1 MDVDRYVEASSLWLH
16 HPDGRDE
23 EIVPEGALT
32 MEELV
37 VQRETAFG
45 ALFYL
50 RFVGSLGL
58 RDSTNVLKDARR
70 LMRRDEN
77 RFKAGVGRL
86 ARGGLLP
93 RIADGLFALSL
104 IVRGNVPGATAAA
117 AILKYTAM
125 QEAAERY
132 VYYGRVVRQ
141 GGWTV
146 CQYWFF
152 FAYNPWR
159 SGFHGVNDHESDWEM
174 ISVYLYEDD
183 GRLVP
188 EWAAYASHDFHG
200 ADLRRRWDD
209 RDDLERVG
217 DHPVVCAG
225 AGSHASYYRP
235 GEYQARG
242 AGPGPGAAADD
253 RSGHEHALAADA
265 RPGDERRRAAD
276 PVHRLRARGRA
287 DDRSGAGPG
296 VGARRDLRG
305 DAVGGALPR
314 HVGPVRARPDLRRER
329 AGRPDA
335 RARRHAAGVV
345 VRPAPLRRARP
356 AAAAAAGA
364 RPARGPARDARG
376 PAGRARR
383 PDRRTRRSGC
393 SSSAPASASS
403 RAAPICRPSTRCSS
417 QRVAEQSLAVNL
429 LLKERVDNRAELEGV
444 ARRIERARA
453 GRADGPRDHIR
464 QPMAPVPPE
473 TMRFRRT
480 AEFWAAISVSGL
492 LIGLS
497 VFILFTPSEVL
508 PAVIILLLGF
518 LMLDSLLRGTYAREI
533 NRVAVIL
540 ALVSVVVLVV
550 EFWKEAIVGVLCGFA
565 LFLILQRVREFRS

>member
-1 MDVDRYVEASSLWLH
+1 M
-16 HPDGRDE
+16 
-23 EIVPEGALT
+23 
-32 MEELV
+32 
-37 VQRETAFG
+37 
-45 ALFYL
+45 
-50 RFVGSLGL
+50 
-58 RDSTNVLKDARR
+58 LKDARQ

-117 AILKYTAM
+117 AILKYSAM
-125 QEAAERY
+125 QEAAARY

-174 ISVYLYEDD
+174 VSVYLYEDD

-235 GEYQARG
+235 GEYQAEVPVPVPARLRTIG
-242 AGPGPGAAADD
+242 AAMSRLWRQTLGQGTSDAARRIPFIDFARADGLTIGPGQDREWEPVVISEETPWVARYRGMWGLYARDPISGENAPGGPMHERDGTPRASWFDPLRFAELDQLPPPPQELALLEAQRETLVARRAELDALIADQTE
-253 RSGHEHALAADA
+253 RLQQLGTGLGILTGGTHLQAEHAMQ
-265 RPGDERRRAAD
+265 R
-276 PVHRLRARGRA
+276 
-287 DDRSGAGPG
+287 
-296 VGARRDLRG
+296 
-305 DAVGGALPR
+305 
-314 HVGPVRARPDLRRER
+314 
-329 AGRPDA
+329 
-335 RARRHAAGVV
+335 
-345 VRPAPLRRARP
+345 
-356 AAAAAAGA
+356 
-364 RPARGPARDARG
+364 
-376 PAGRARR
+376 
-383 PDRRTRRSGC
+383 
-393 SSSAPASASS
+393 
-403 RAAPICRPSTRCSS
+403 

-429 LLKERVDNRAELEGV
+429 LLKERVDNRAEREGV

-473 TMRFRRT
+473 QMRFRRT

-508 PAVIILLLGF
+508 PAVIILVLGF

-540 ALVSVVVLVV
+540 ALISVVVLVV

>member
-32 MEELV
+32 MDELV
-37 VQRETAFG
+37 AQRETAFG

-58 RDSTNVLKDARR
+58 RDSTNVLKDARQ

-117 AILKYTAM
+117 AILKYSAM

-174 ISVYLYEDD
+174 VSVYLYEDD

-209 RDDLERVG
+209 RETSSASAII
-217 DHPVVCAG
+217 PSCA
-225 AGSHASYYRP
+225 
-235 GEYQARG
+235 
-242 AGPGPGAAADD
+242 PGPARTRPTTGRASIRPRCRSPVPRAAADH
-253 RSGHEHALAADA
+253 RSGHEPAVAADA
-265 RPGDERRRAAD
+265 RPRRRAT
-276 PVHRLRARGRA
+276 PRGGS
-287 DDRSGAGPG
+287 RSSTS
-296 VGARRDLRG
+296 
-305 DAVGGALPR
+305 
-314 HVGPVRARPDLRRER
+314 R
-329 AGRPDA
+329 AGT
-335 RARRHAAGVV
+335 G
-345 VRPAPLRRARP
+345 
-356 AAAAAAGA
+356 
-364 RPARGPARDARG
+364 
-376 PAGRARR
+376 
-383 PDRRTRRSGC
+383 
-393 SSSAPASASS
+393 
-403 RAAPICRPSTRCSS
+403 
-417 QRVAEQSLAVNL
+417 
-429 LLKERVDNRAELEGV
+429 
-444 ARRIERARA
+444 
-453 GRADGPRDHIR
+453 
-464 QPMAPVPPE
+464 
-473 TMRFRRT
+473 
-480 AEFWAAISVSGL
+480 
-492 LIGLS
+492 
-497 VFILFTPSEVL
+497 
-508 PAVIILLLGF
+508 
-518 LMLDSLLRGTYAREI
+518 
-533 NRVAVIL
+533 
-540 ALVSVVVLVV
+540 
-550 EFWKEAIVGVLCGFA
+550 
-565 LFLILQRVREFRS
+565 